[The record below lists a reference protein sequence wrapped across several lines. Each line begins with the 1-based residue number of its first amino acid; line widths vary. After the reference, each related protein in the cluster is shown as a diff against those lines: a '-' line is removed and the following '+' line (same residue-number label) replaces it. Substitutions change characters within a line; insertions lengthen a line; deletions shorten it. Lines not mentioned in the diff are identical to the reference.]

1 MDMDEVSSQ
10 MTDNPRPTP
19 HPLGGYALCR
29 QMLAVRKHMQV
40 GEKML
45 NELSLN
51 IEVNFLFRLPTLFLL
66 LNTYAK
72 DIDVDIV
79 SPSPRVS
86 GGI

>member
-1 MDMDEVSSQ
+1 MDKVSSQ
-10 MTDNPRPTP
+10 MAGDPRLTP

-45 NELSLN
+45 NEVGLN
-51 IEVNFLFRLPTLFLL
+51 IEVSFLFRLPTLFLL
-66 LNTYAK
+66 SNTYAK
-72 DIDVDIV
+72 DIDIV